1 MTVMQEVYTLIA
13 SLSQCDPNV
22 WSGRAVQE
30 VSSILADAVLHQC
43 IRLPIGAFELRA
55 IMDISAPAI

>member
-30 VSSILADAVLHQC
+30 VSSILADGGLAS
-43 IRLPIGAFELRA
+43 
-55 IMDISAPAI
+55 MYPASNWSV